1 MDPSFLGM
9 MQRKGLTAWQFNM
22 NSGFLMCSSVCRLAH
37 PEPLVWLVEENWRA
51 TNAALGHACFFGGKG
66 SWRHPILIMAHMELQ
81 NEGAK
86 AYTRT
91 QSHTYI

>member
-51 TNAALGHACFFGGKG
+51 TNAALGHAWFFLGQRKLEASHFDHGTHG
-66 SWRHPILIMAHMELQ
+66 V
-81 NEGAK
+81 AK
-86 AYTRT
+86 
-91 QSHTYI
+91 